1 MAKLKIDLH
10 DIYNRGDLIDKE
22 LQNPLLTLV
31 NANKLGREKLVQK
44 TYLYVSVDPEIR
56 KKQLTARDSQN

>member
-56 KKQLTARDSQN
+56 KKPLTARDSQN